1 MPEACR
7 VASSASPPGREDPMN
22 IRSAQRNGGHQA
34 AARDLVGDVIEIRNK
49 KRKGSHAD
57 KQSPFPF
64 YLQLAAMCR
73 F

>member
-1 MPEACR
+1 
-7 VASSASPPGREDPMN
+7 MN